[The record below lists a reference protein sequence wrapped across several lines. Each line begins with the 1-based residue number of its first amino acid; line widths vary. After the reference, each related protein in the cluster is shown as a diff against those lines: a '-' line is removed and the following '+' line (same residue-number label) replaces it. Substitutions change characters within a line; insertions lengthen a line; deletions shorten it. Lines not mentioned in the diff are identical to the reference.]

1 MLYMENWRLCAP
13 ANYSLG
19 FEGDNLAAEIV
30 LTTDLREEWDLKVD
44 VERGGEKNIIQLEK
58 QGTTYSAVLT
68 AAMLGEDGV
77 YELQVR
83 GTLGEVVRH
92 SNIIPARVYRS
103 VNAVQAFPDP
113 LPSEF
118 EQMERRLTDLNR
130 HPPKP
135 GEQGTWLLYDMDT
148 GSYQPSDIPLAQQ
161 GLSSQEI
168 TSLVVLDRGEYEALE
183 KKDPAALY
191 LIRG

>member
-92 SNIIPARVYRS
+92 SNIIPARVYRG

-118 EQMERRLTDLNR
+118 EQMERRLTDLNQ
-130 HPPKP
+130 HPPMP
-135 GEQGTWLLYDMDT
+135 GAGVWLVWDAEKEAYE
-148 GSYQPSDIPLAQQ
+148 PSQIPLPT
-161 GLSSQEI
+161 GIISGDISSI
-168 TSLVVLDRGEYEALE
+168 RVLDQGEYQALE
-183 KKDPAALY
+183 KKDPATLY